1 MGIFCLA
8 VIAGPDPLRAG
19 EMPPADQAPVPAT
32 HLDYTLQASDL
43 IRVQVYQEPDLLR
56 NVRVSQEYTVTLP
69 LIGTINLKGMTV
81 REVGDLIQKL
91 YDRDYLVDPQVSVMV
106 LEYAARTVNVLGAV
120 NKPGNVNFPL
130 EQPLT
135 LLDAIARAGGFSR
148 LADRNKVRLTR
159 QVAEDKTET
168 HVIDA
173 NEIIEGHAKDTWQLQ
188 KNDVIYVPERIF

>member
-1 MGIFCLA
+1 
-8 VIAGPDPLRAG
+8 VIASPDPLHA
-19 EMPPADQAPVPAT
+19 EEKPPADQTPAPAARP
-32 HLDYTLQASDL
+32 DYTLQAADL
-43 IRVQVYQEPDLLR
+43 IRVQIFQEPDLLR
-56 NVRVSQEYTVTLP
+56 DVRVSQEYTVTLP

-120 NKPGNVNFPL
+120 NKPGNVDFPL
-130 EQPLT
+130 EQQLT
-135 LLDAIARAGGFSR
+135 LMDAIARAGGFSR
-148 LADRNKVRLTR
+148 VADRNKVRITR

-173 NEIIEGHAKDTWQLQ
+173 NEIIEGHAKDIWQLQ